1 MDFWNIILFFV
12 ISLVFFLCG
21 LLMWRRPDLT
31 GGEFKLMKSSTFYS
45 IKYIKASNVY
55 LLKQVRHV
63 GIGFI
68 IAGLLSVIFT
78 IAYIIQPEVLQMF
91 QY

>member
-1 MDFWNIILFFV
+1 MNFWNSTLFFV
-12 ISLVFFLCG
+12 LSLVFFFCG

-45 IKYIKASNVY
+45 IKYIRASNVY
-55 LLKQVRHV
+55 LLKQVRYV

-68 IAGLLSVIFT
+68 MAGLLSGVFAI
-78 IAYIIQPEVLQMF
+78 IYIIRPEVLQLF

>member
-1 MDFWNIILFFV
+1 MNLWDITLFFV
-12 ISLVFFLCG
+12 LSLVFFFCG

-45 IKYIKASNVY
+45 IKYIRASNVY
-55 LLKQVRHV
+55 LLKQVRYV

-68 IAGLLSVIFT
+68 MVGLVSGIFT
-78 IAYIIQPEVLQMF
+78 IACIIRPELLQIF
-91 QY
+91 QS